1 MNISMVS
8 NEGGVYEHS
17 QIVLNTTSA
26 TYENRLK
33 IVDKSSE
40 TAGTYTCQVA
50 NLRGST
56 NESLYVQG
64 IHK

>member
-8 NEGGVYEHS
+8 YEGGVYEHS

-33 IVDKSSE
+33 IVDKSSKG
-40 TAGTYTCQVA
+40 AGTYTCQVA